1 MGTAYGDRSIWKRL
15 QRSTHEAIDNAVVT
29 AAASLPGW
37 PLEPP
42 SPQDQGLAKLAY
54 FVALKIIDNPE
65 EAKDIAQATM
75 IALAARHEP
84 PENPEAWVTTV
95 AKNHAKNESRRR
107 QRQDLK
113 EPLADLPPIRIVEDV
128 DQVLVRL
135 VVRDAIASLPL
146 RQRQAIEFCYLQG
159 LDRREA
165 AERMG
170 IGTESI
176 KTHLRRGFESLRAS
190 LMDEDTRRK
199 REG

>member
-15 QRSTHEAIDNAVVT
+15 QRSTHEARDNAMVT
-29 AAASLPGW
+29 AAASLPERL
-37 PLEPP
+37 LEPP
-42 SPQDQGLAKLAY
+42 SPEDQGLAKLAY
-54 FVALKIIDNPE
+54 SVALKIIEDPE
-65 EAKDIAQATM
+65 EAKDITQITM
-75 IALAARHEP
+75 IALAARHRP

-135 VVRDAIASLPL
+135 VVREAIASLPL
-146 RQRQAIEFCYLQG
+146 RQRQAVEFCYLEG
-159 LDRREA
+159 LDRSEA

-176 KTHLRRGFESLRAS
+176 KTHLRRGFQSLRTS
-190 LMDEDTRRK
+190 LVDEDTRRK